1 MFIILFHLWSSISQL
16 GTEVVTIHVLSL
28 IVYFIAIQYQYKWT
42 FRIEESRPWNRNR
55 YAHTSPHFE
64 YQPWRHQWC
73 QDNLIHTFTAYE
85 NLDEKSYTRRWGTI
99 KSWLSN
105 TSGDKRH
112 VGHWSIWFNV
122 DEKATTDC
130 WRVGWLM
137 TLFITVNSTFCKLK
151 CIKTI

>member
-28 IVYFIAIQYQYKWT
+28 IVYFIAIQSQYKWT

-55 YAHTSPHFE
+55 YAHTSPHYE

-112 VGHWSIWFNV
+112 VGMLVTGQSGFMSM
-122 DEKATTDC
+122 KK
-130 WRVGWLM
+130 LPQ
-137 TLFITVNSTFCKLK
+137 TVKEWDDLWPCLLL
-151 CIKTI
+151 